1 CITASPFI
9 IICNLSRSYHPACV
23 RRSDVGDEVDL
34 QKMFKELTG
43 YEKNRVDLR
52 IDGIPASPM
61 QIVQAHVAREESA
74 YMRDYVLNEKGDIK
88 ELWFTN
94 IESN

>member
-1 CITASPFI
+1 M
-9 IICNLSRSYHPACV
+9 
-23 RRSDVGDEVDL
+23 GDEVDL
-34 QKMFKELTG
+34 QKMFRELTG
-43 YEKNRVDLR
+43 YEKNQVDLR